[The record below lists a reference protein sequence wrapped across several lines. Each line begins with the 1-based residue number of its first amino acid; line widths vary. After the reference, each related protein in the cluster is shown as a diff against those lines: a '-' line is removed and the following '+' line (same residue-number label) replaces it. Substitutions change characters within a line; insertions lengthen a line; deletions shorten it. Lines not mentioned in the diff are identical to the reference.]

1 MSSDYRSALRGV
13 VSDLDSMA
21 ISGARPSD
29 LDAVARRV
37 ELIADALSEATATSA
52 VKATLVKIGMK
63 SPALRWPVTG
73 LINVL
78 GLRNK

>member
-1 MSSDYRSALRGV
+1 MKFRNALRGV

-21 ISGARPSD
+21 LSGARPSD
-29 LDAVARRV
+29 LDAVARRI
-37 ELIADALSEATATSA
+37 ELIADALSESTTASA

-63 SPALRWPVTG
+63 TPALRCPVTG